1 MLGAIIGDMYG
12 SIYEFNNVKDK
23 RLVYFTQYSYPTD
36 DSVMTMAVAQAL
48 TDYSGNDDEFY
59 ELCVTQMNAY
69 GKRFPDAGY
78 GSRFKKWLKSKDKK
92 PYGSYGNG
100 SAMRVSPVGWYADSL
115 EEALKLAE
123 ITALPTHDHPEGIK
137 GAQAVAAAVY
147 LLRTGSTKEEVKN
160 YIEET
165 FGYDLGRKLDDIRP
179 DYTFHVSCQKSVPEA
194 FIAFLEATDFVD
206 AIKNAISLGG
216 DSDTIACIAGALAE
230 TYYKIPD
237 ELIGKVI
244 QNLRSLGDLITR
256 SDFVFYNQVVSHRS
270 KYNVDFVL

>member
-36 DSVMTMAVAQAL
+36 DSVMTMAVARAL
-48 TDYSGNDDEFY
+48 TGYTGDADEFY

-78 GSRFKKWLKSKDKK
+78 GSRVKKWLKSK

-137 GAQAVAAAVY
+137 GAQAVASAVY
-147 LLRTGSTKEEVKN
+147 LLRTGSTKEEVKK

-165 FGYDLGRKLDDIRP
+165 FGYDLSRKLDDIRP

-194 FIAFLEATDFVD
+194 FMAFLEATDFVD
-206 AIKNAISLGG
+206 AIKTAISIGG

-244 QNLRSLGDLITR
+244 QNLRSLGGVITR
-256 SDFVFYNQVVSHRS
+256 EDFAFYDEVVSRRNRF
-270 KYNVDFVL
+270 KNLFAL